1 MIRRAVRISGDARVT
16 RFFDELKRRNVL
28 RMAGLYLVGAWLIVQ
43 VSSTVL
49 PAFDLPSW
57 MLRAVIVVL
66 VIGFL
71 PVMIFSWVFE
81 LTPEGLKREK
91 HVDPGESIMPETGR
105 KLDRTIMV
113 ALALALGYFAFDK
126 FVLAPRRDAA
136 LEQRTSEQIAEARK
150 QGGAD
155 ALAQSRDDKS
165 IAVLPFLDMSQSKDQ
180 EYLSDGIAEEL
191 LNLLAK
197 VHELRVTSRSSAF
210 SFKAKDVDIPTIARQ
225 LNVAN
230 VLEGSVRK
238 AGNQVRVTVQLIQ
251 TGSDTHLWSQT
262 YDRPLDNIFA
272 IQDEIAAAVVAQL
285 KVTLLGAV
293 PKSTVTDPGAY
304 ALFLQG
310 RQFEREGTPDSI
322 NQAVEVFQK
331 ALAIAP
337 DYVAAWERLSAVY
350 QLQAGRG
357 TRPVDEAVRLARH
370 ALSKALALDPTY
382 PMALADQGFIALL
395 YDRDLAASAH
405 YIERAL
411 ALEPGNSEIIRYASR
426 VAISLNRPDLAI
438 ALGKRFAELDPA
450 NATGRVTLCRAY
462 LNAERYDEAIDC
474 YQRTLAISPGIIAV
488 HQYLVTALLMKDS
501 RAHAQA
507 ALDAAQAEPSESYRL
522 YALALAHYALGDR
535 AASDAAV
542 AEAARKYE
550 SDSSYNIAYVYAYR
564 HEADLAFLWLDKAAQ
579 YNDTGLA
586 DITVSP
592 LFKPIHGDPR
602 WVAYLTKMG
611 YAPAQ
616 LAAIP
621 FDVKVPGSMTS
632 PPTKA
637 GGSP

>member
-1 MIRRAVRISGDARVT
+1 VSLLA
-16 RFFDELKRRNVL
+16 ELRRRNVI

-57 MLRAVIVVL
+57 ALRAVIVVL
-66 VIGFL
+66 VIGFV
-71 PVMIFSWVFE
+71 PAMVFSWVFE
-81 LTPEGLKREK
+81 LTPEGLKREE
-91 HVDPGESIMPETGR
+91 HVDPGESIMPHTG
-105 KLDRTIMV
+105 KQLDRMIMV

-126 FVLAPRRDAA
+126 FVLAPRREVA
-136 LEQRTSEQIAEARK
+136 LQQQTSEQIAEARK
-150 QGGAD
+150 QGGAN
-155 ALAQSRDDKS
+155 ALAQSHDDKS

-180 EYLSDGIAEEL
+180 GYLSDGIAEEL

-197 VHELRVTSRSSAF
+197 VRELRVTSRSSAF
-210 SFKAKDVDIPTIARQ
+210 SFKGKDVDIPTIARR

-251 TGSDTHLWSQT
+251 TGSDTHLWSET

-285 KVTLLGAV
+285 KVTLLGAA
-293 PKSTVTDPGAY
+293 PKSAVTDPAAY

-310 RQFEREGTPDSI
+310 RQLERDGTPDTI
-322 NQAVEVFQK
+322 NQAIEVYQQ

-357 TRPVDEAVRLARH
+357 MRPVEEAIRLARH
-370 ALSKALALDPTY
+370 ALAKALTLNPVY

-395 YDRDLAASAH
+395 YDRDLAASAD

-411 ALEPGNSEIIRYASR
+411 TLEPGNSEIIRYASR
-426 VAISLNRPDLAI
+426 LAITLNRLDLAI

-450 NATGRVTLCRAY
+450 NATGLGTLCRAY
-462 LNAERYDEAIDC
+462 LHAERYDEAIDC
-474 YQRTLAISPGIIAV
+474 YHKTLAISPGIIAI
-488 HQYLVTALLMKDS
+488 HQYLVIALLMKDS
-501 RAHAQA
+501 HANAKA
-507 ALDAAQAEPSESYRL
+507 ALDAAQAEPAESYRL
-522 YALALAHYALGDR
+522 YALALAHYAVGNR
-535 AASDAAV
+535 AASDAALE
-542 AEAARKYE
+542 EAARKYE
-550 SDSSYNIAYVYAYR
+550 RDSAFNIAYVYAYR
-564 HEADLAFLWLDKAAQ
+564 NEADLAFQWLDRAAQ

-586 DITVSP
+586 DLAVSP
-592 LFKPIHGDPR
+592 LFKSVHGDPR
-602 WVAYLTKMG
+602 WAAYLTKVG

-621 FDVKVPGSMTS
+621 FDVKVPGSASS
-632 PPTKA
+632 PPA
-637 GGSP
+637 SGGTP

>member
-1 MIRRAVRISGDARVT
+1 M
-16 RFFDELKRRNVL
+16 RFFEELKRRNVL

-57 MLRAVIVVL
+57 GLRAVIVL
-66 VIGFL
+66 LAIGFV
-71 PVMIFSWVFE
+71 PAMVFAWVFE

-91 HVDPGESIMPETGR
+91 LVDPNESIMPETGR
-105 KLDRTIMV
+105 KLDRAIMI

-150 QGGAD
+150 QGGEN
-155 ALAQSRDDKS
+155 ALARAHDDKS

-197 VHELRVTSRSSAF
+197 VRELRVTSRSSAF
-210 SFKAKDVDIPTIARQ
+210 SFKGKDVDIPTIARQ

-285 KVTLLGAV
+285 KVALLGAA
-293 PKSTVTDPGAY
+293 PKSTVTDPAAY

-310 RQFEREGTPDSI
+310 RQFERDGTPDTI
-322 NQAVEVFQK
+322 ERAIEVYQQ

-337 DYVAAWERLSAVY
+337 DYVAAWERLAAVY

-357 TRPVDEAVRLARH
+357 MRPVEEAIRLARH
-370 ALSKALALDPTY
+370 ALAKALTLDPAY
-382 PMALADQGFIALL
+382 PAALADQGFIALL
-395 YDRDLAASAH
+395 YDRDLAASAD
-405 YIERAL
+405 YIARAL
-411 ALEPGNSEIIRYASR
+411 TLEPGNSEIIRYASR
-426 VAISLNRPDLAI
+426 LAISLNRMDLAI
-438 ALGKRFAELDPA
+438 ALGQRFAELDPT
-450 NATGRVTLCRAY
+450 NATGLGTLCRAY
-462 LNAERYDEAIDC
+462 LHAGRYDEAIDC
-474 YQRTLAISPGIIAV
+474 HRKTIALSPRIIAV
-488 HQYLVTALLMKDS
+488 HQYLVMALLMKDS
-501 RAHAQA
+501 HANAQA
-507 ALDAAQAEPSESYRL
+507 ALDAAQAEPAESYRL
-522 YALALAHYALGDR
+522 YALALAHFALGNR
-535 AASDAAV
+535 AASDAALE
-542 AEAARKYE
+542 EAARKYE
-550 SDSSYNIAYVYAYR
+550 RDSSYNIAYVYAWR
-564 HEADLAFLWLDKAAQ
+564 NEADLAFLWLDKAAL
-579 YNDTGLA
+579 YNDTGLTDLA
-586 DITVSP
+586 VSP
-592 LFKPIHGDPR
+592 LFKSIHDDPR
-602 WVAYLTKMG
+602 WAAYLAKVG
-611 YAPAQ
+611 YSPAQ

-621 FDVKVPGSMTS
+621 FDVKVPGSTP

-637 GGSP
+637 GSP

>member
-1 MIRRAVRISGDARVT
+1 M
-16 RFFDELKRRNVL
+16 RFFEELKRRNVL

-57 MLRAVIVVL
+57 ALRAVIVVL
-66 VIGFL
+66 VIGFV
-71 PVMIFSWVFE
+71 PAMVFSWVFE
-81 LTPEGLKREK
+81 LTPEGLKREE
-91 HVDPGESIMPETGR
+91 HVDPGESIMPHTG
-105 KLDRTIMV
+105 KQLDRMIMV

-126 FVLAPRRDAA
+126 FVLAPRREVA
-136 LEQRTSEQIAEARK
+136 LQQQTSEQIAEARK
-150 QGGAD
+150 QGGAN
-155 ALAQSRDDKS
+155 ALAQSHDDKS

-180 EYLSDGIAEEL
+180 GYLSDGIAEEL

-197 VHELRVTSRSSAF
+197 VRELRVTSRSSAF
-210 SFKAKDVDIPTIARQ
+210 SFKGKDVDIPTIARQ

-251 TGSDTHLWSQT
+251 TGSDTHLWSET

-285 KVTLLGAV
+285 KVTLLGAA
-293 PKSTVTDPGAY
+293 PKSAVTDPAAY

-310 RQFEREGTPDSI
+310 RQLERDGTPDTI
-322 NQAVEVFQK
+322 NQAIEVYQQ

-357 TRPVDEAVRLARH
+357 MRPVEEAIRLARH
-370 ALSKALALDPTY
+370 ALAKALTLNPVY

-395 YDRDLAASAH
+395 YDRDLAASAD
-405 YIERAL
+405 YVERAL
-411 ALEPGNSEIIRYASR
+411 MLEPGNSEIIRYASR
-426 VAISLNRPDLAI
+426 LAITLNRLDLAI

-450 NATGRVTLCRAY
+450 NATGLGTLCRAY
-462 LNAERYDEAIDC
+462 LHAERYDEAIDC
-474 YQRTLAISPGIIAV
+474 YHKTLAISPGIIAI
-488 HQYLVTALLMKDS
+488 HQYLVIALLMKDS
-501 RAHAQA
+501 HANAKA
-507 ALDAAQAEPSESYRL
+507 ALDAAQAEPAESYRL
-522 YALALAHYALGDR
+522 YALALAHYAVGNR
-535 AASDAAV
+535 AASDAALE
-542 AEAARKYE
+542 EAARKYE
-550 SDSSYNIAYVYAYR
+550 RDSAFNIAYVYAYR
-564 HEADLAFLWLDKAAQ
+564 NEADLAFQWLDRAAQ

-586 DITVSP
+586 DLAVSP
-592 LFKPIHGDPR
+592 LFKSVHGDPR
-602 WVAYLTKMG
+602 WAAYLTKVG

-621 FDVKVPGSMTS
+621 FDVKVPGSASS
-632 PPTKA
+632 PPA
-637 GGSP
+637 SGGTP

>member
-1 MIRRAVRISGDARVT
+1 M
-16 RFFDELKRRNVL
+16 RFFEELKRRNVL

-57 MLRAVIVVL
+57 ALRAVIVVL
-66 VIGFL
+66 VIGFV
-71 PVMIFSWVFE
+71 PAMVFSWVFE
-81 LTPEGLKREK
+81 LTPEGLKREE
-91 HVDPGESIMPETGR
+91 HVDPGESIMPHTG
-105 KLDRTIMV
+105 KQLDRMIMV

-126 FVLAPRRDAA
+126 FVLAPRREVA
-136 LEQRTSEQIAEARK
+136 LQQQTSEQIAEARK
-150 QGGAD
+150 QGGAN
-155 ALAQSRDDKS
+155 ALAQSHDDKS

-180 EYLSDGIAEEL
+180 GYLSDGIAEEL

-197 VHELRVTSRSSAF
+197 VRELRVTSRSSAF
-210 SFKAKDVDIPTIARQ
+210 SFKGKDVDIPTIARQ

-251 TGSDTHLWSQT
+251 TGSDTHLWSET

-285 KVTLLGAV
+285 KVTLLGAA
-293 PKSTVTDPGAY
+293 PKSAVTDPAAY

-310 RQFEREGTPDSI
+310 RQLERDGTPDTI
-322 NQAVEVFQK
+322 NQAIEVYQQ

-357 TRPVDEAVRLARH
+357 MRPVEEAIRLARH
-370 ALSKALALDPTY
+370 ALAKALTLNPVY

-395 YDRDLAASAH
+395 YDRDLAASAD

-411 ALEPGNSEIIRYASR
+411 TLEPGNSEIIRYASR
-426 VAISLNRPDLAI
+426 LAITLNRLDLAI

-450 NATGRVTLCRAY
+450 NATGLGTLCRAY
-462 LNAERYDEAIDC
+462 LHAERYDEAIDC
-474 YQRTLAISPGIIAV
+474 YHKTLAISPGIIAI
-488 HQYLVTALLMKDS
+488 HQYLVIALLMKDS
-501 RAHAQA
+501 HANAKA
-507 ALDAAQAEPSESYRL
+507 ALDAAQAEPAESYRL
-522 YALALAHYALGDR
+522 YALALAHYAVGNR
-535 AASDAAV
+535 AASDAALE
-542 AEAARKYE
+542 EAARKYE
-550 SDSSYNIAYVYAYR
+550 RDSAFNIAYVYAYR
-564 HEADLAFLWLDKAAQ
+564 NEADLAFQWLDRAAQ

-586 DITVSP
+586 DLAVSP
-592 LFKPIHGDPR
+592 LFKSVHGDPR
-602 WVAYLTKMG
+602 WAAYLTKVG

-621 FDVKVPGSMTS
+621 FDVKVPGSASS
-632 PPTKA
+632 PPA
-637 GGSP
+637 SGGTP

>member
-1 MIRRAVRISGDARVT
+1 M
-16 RFFDELKRRNVL
+16 RFFEELKRRNVL

-57 MLRAVIVVL
+57 ALRAVIVVL
-66 VIGFL
+66 VIGFV
-71 PVMIFSWVFE
+71 PAMVFSWVFE
-81 LTPEGLKREK
+81 LTPEGLKREE
-91 HVDPGESIMPETGR
+91 HVDPGESIMPHTG
-105 KLDRTIMV
+105 KQLDRTIMV

-126 FVLAPRRDAA
+126 FVLAPRREVA
-136 LEQRTSEQIAEARK
+136 LQQQTSEQIAEARK
-150 QGGAD
+150 QGGAN
-155 ALAQSRDDKS
+155 ALAQSHDDKS

-180 EYLSDGIAEEL
+180 GYLSDGIAEEL

-197 VHELRVTSRSSAF
+197 VRELRVTSRSSAF
-210 SFKAKDVDIPTIARQ
+210 SFKGKDVDIPTIARQ

-251 TGSDTHLWSQT
+251 TGSDTHLWSET

-285 KVTLLGAV
+285 KVTLLGAA
-293 PKSTVTDPGAY
+293 PKSAVTDPAAY

-310 RQFEREGTPDSI
+310 RQLERDGTPDTI
-322 NQAVEVFQK
+322 NQAIEVYQQ

-357 TRPVDEAVRLARH
+357 MRPVEEAIRLARH
-370 ALSKALALDPTY
+370 ALAKALTLNPVY

-395 YDRDLAASAH
+395 YDRDLAASAD

-411 ALEPGNSEIIRYASR
+411 TLEPGNSEIIRYASR
-426 VAISLNRPDLAI
+426 LAITLNRLDLAI

-450 NATGRVTLCRAY
+450 NATGLGTLCRAY
-462 LNAERYDEAIDC
+462 LHAERYDEAIDC
-474 YQRTLAISPGIIAV
+474 YHKTLAISPGIIAI
-488 HQYLVTALLMKDS
+488 HQYLVIALLMKDS
-501 RAHAQA
+501 HANAKA
-507 ALDAAQAEPSESYRL
+507 ALDAAQAEPAESYRL
-522 YALALAHYALGDR
+522 YALALAHYAVGNR
-535 AASDAAV
+535 AASDAALE
-542 AEAARKYE
+542 EAARKYE
-550 SDSSYNIAYVYAYR
+550 RDSAFNIAYVYAYR
-564 HEADLAFLWLDKAAQ
+564 NEADLAFQWLDRAAQ

-586 DITVSP
+586 DLAVSP
-592 LFKPIHGDPR
+592 LFKSVHGDPR
-602 WVAYLTKMG
+602 WAAYLTKVG

-621 FDVKVPGSMTS
+621 FDVKVPGSASS
-632 PPTKA
+632 PPA
-637 GGSP
+637 SGGTP